1 MRLQRSVIPVMLSVT
16 VSSLWVEMDPRAFL
30 LKGVCTMQ
38 NKRDVILDVDQRP
51 TPGHWLGL
59 SLQHMFSMF
68 GSTVLVP
75 ILVGLNPGIALFSS
89 GVGTL
94 MYLLITKHK
103 IPAYMGSSFS
113 FIVPMLALMK
123 TTGYPGIAQ
132 GTIAVGCVYLIVSLI
147 VSAIGSAW
155 IDRVLPPIVVGP
167 IVMVIGL
174 SLAGTA
180 AKDATMN
187 GTHYDLK
194 YFVVALL
201 TLLITIIFNMYFK
214 GFLGLIPILLGIISG
229 YVIACLF
236 GIVDFSGVQAAHW
249 FSLPAFQIPFVS
261 YHPQFYWGAILSMA
275 PIAFVTM
282 TEHLGHIMVLDEL
295 TGRNYFKDPG
305 LNHTLAGD
313 GTASI
318 IAGFVGGPPITSYG
332 ENIGVLAITRVHSVY
347 VLAGAAVFAIFFSF
361 VGKLSA
367 LIESIPAPVIG
378 GISFLL
384 FGVIASS
391 GLRVLIERHVN
402 FDKKRNLMIAS
413 VILVIGIG
421 NAYLQLGQYQFSGL
435 AVAAV
440 LGIILNLVLPEE
452 ARSETKA

>member
-1 MRLQRSVIPVMLSVT
+1 MAHR
-16 VSSLWVEMDPRAFL
+16 
-30 LKGVCTMQ
+30 
-38 NKRDVILDVDQRP
+38 RDVVLDVDEKPRP
-51 TPGHWLGL
+51 GQWVGL

-94 MYLLITKHK
+94 IYLLITKHK

-113 FIVPMLALMK
+113 FVVPMMALMK
-123 TTGYPGIAQ
+123 STGYPGIAQ
-132 GTIAVGCVYLIVSLI
+132 GTIAVGCVYLIVALI
-147 VSAIGSAW
+147 VSQIGSAW
-155 IDRVLPPIVVGP
+155 IDKVLPPIVVGP
-167 IVMVIGL
+167 IVVVIGL

-180 AKDATMN
+180 AKDATIN
-187 GTHYDLK
+187 SVTGHYDLK
-194 YFVVALL
+194 FFAVAML
-201 TLLITIIFNMYFK
+201 TMILTIAINMYFK
-214 GFLGLIPILLGIISG
+214 GFLGLIPILLGIVFG
-229 YVIACLF
+229 YLIACLF
-236 GIVDFSGVQAAHW
+236 GIVDFTPVMRAHW
-249 FSLPAFQIPFVS
+249 FSLPDFQVPFVT
-261 YHPQFYWGAILSMA
+261 YHPQLYWGAILSMA

-282 TEHLGHIMVLDEL
+282 TEHLGHIMVLNEL
-295 TGRNYFKDPG
+295 TERNYFKDPG

-318 IAGFVGGPPITSYG
+318 IAGFVGGPPVTSYG

-347 VLAGAAVFAIFFSF
+347 VIAGAALFAVFFSF
-361 VGKLSA
+361 IGKLSA
-367 LIESIPAPVIG
+367 LIETIPSPVIG

-391 GLRVLIERHVN
+391 GLRVMIEN
-402 FDKKRNLMIAS
+402 QIDFNAKRNLMISS

-421 NAYLQLGQYQFSGL
+421 NAYLQLGKYQFSGL

-440 LGIILNLVLPEE
+440 LGIILNLVLPQ
-452 ARSETKA
+452 KAFGERRH

>member
-1 MRLQRSVIPVMLSVT
+1 MS
-16 VSSLWVEMDPRAFL
+16 
-30 LKGVCTMQ
+30 
-38 NKRDVILDVDQRP
+38 NKRRDVVLDVNERP
-51 TPGHWLGL
+51 GFGQWVGL
-59 SLQHMFSMF
+59 SIQHMFSMF

-94 MYLLITKHK
+94 MYILITKGK

-113 FIVPMLALMK
+113 FIVPMIALMK
-123 TTGYPGIAQ
+123 TVGYPGIAQ
-132 GTIAVGCVYLIVSLI
+132 GTIAVGCVYLVVSLV
-147 VSAIGSAW
+147 VSMIGSDW
-155 IDRVLPPIVVGP
+155 IDRLLPPVIVGP
-167 IVMVIGL
+167 IIMVIGL

-180 AKDATMN
+180 AKDATIN
-187 GTHYDLK
+187 ATGHYDLK
-194 YFVVALL
+194 FFVVALL
-201 TLLITIIFNMYFK
+201 TLLVTIAFNMFMK
-214 GFLGLIPILLGIISG
+214 GFLGLIPILLGIVVG
-229 YVIACLF
+229 YVIAVLF
-236 GIVDFSGVQAAHW
+236 GIVDFTPVLHAHW
-249 FSLPAFQIPFVS
+249 LSLPAFQIPFVN
-261 YHPQFYWGAILSMA
+261 YKPKLYWGAILSMA

-282 TEHLGHIMVLDEL
+282 TEHMGHIMVLNQL
-295 TGRNYFKDPG
+295 TERNFFKDPG

-318 IAGFVGGPPITSYG
+318 IAGFVGGPPVTSYG
-332 ENIGVLAITRVHSVY
+332 ENIGVLAITKVHSVY
-347 VLAGAAVFAIFFSF
+347 VLAGAALFAIIFGFI
-361 VGKLSA
+361 GKLSA
-367 LIESIPAPVIG
+367 LIETIPKPVIG

-391 GLRVLIERHVN
+391 GLRVLIDNRVD

-440 LGIILNLVLPEE
+440 LGIILNLILPKE
-452 ARSETKA
+452 ARSEREARQQNKQTE

>member
-1 MRLQRSVIPVMLSVT
+1 MEEKR
-16 VSSLWVEMDPRAFL
+16 
-30 LKGVCTMQ
+30 
-38 NKRDVILDVDQRP
+38 RDVVLDVDERP
-51 TPGHWLGL
+51 GTGQWIGL
-59 SLQHMFSMF
+59 PLQHMFSMF

-94 MYLLITKHK
+94 MYLLITRHK

-113 FIVPMLALMK
+113 FIVPMMALMK
-123 TTGYPGIAQ
+123 STGYPGIAQ

-147 VSAIGSAW
+147 VSRFGSAW
-155 IDRVLPPIVVGP
+155 IDRILPPIVVGP

-174 SLAGTA
+174 SLAATA

-187 GTHYDLK
+187 GSTYDIK
-194 YFVVALL
+194 YFIVAML
-201 TLLITIIFNMYFK
+201 TLLITIIFNMFFK
-214 GFLGLIPILLGIISG
+214 GFLGLIPILLGIVGG
-229 YVIACLF
+229 YIIACLF
-236 GIVDFSGVQAAHW
+236 GIVKFSGVMSAHW
-249 FSLPAFQIPFVS
+249 FSLPAFQIPFVN

-282 TEHLGHIMVLDEL
+282 TEHMGHIMVLNEL
-295 TGRNYFKDPG
+295 TDRNYFKDPG

-318 IAGFVGGPPITSYG
+318 IAGFVGGPPVTSYG

-347 VLAGAAVFAIFFSF
+347 VLAGAASFAILFSF

-367 LIESIPAPVIG
+367 LIESIPSPVIG

-391 GLRVLIERHVN
+391 GLRVMIEDQTDFN
-402 FDKKRNLMIAS
+402 EKRNLMISS

-421 NAYLQLGQYQFSGL
+421 NAYLQLGQYEFSGL

-440 LGIILNLVLPEE
+440 LGIVLNLVLPQK
-452 ARSETKA
+452 AASER

>member
-1 MRLQRSVIPVMLSVT
+1 MAHR
-16 VSSLWVEMDPRAFL
+16 D
-30 LKGVCTMQ
+30 GV
-38 NKRDVILDVDQRP
+38 VLDVDERP
-51 TPGHWLGL
+51 EFGQWVGL

-94 MYLLITKHK
+94 MYLLITRHK

-113 FIVPMLALMK
+113 FIVPMMALMK
-123 TTGYPGIAQ
+123 STGYPGIAQ
-132 GTIAVGCVYLIVSLI
+132 GTIAVGCVYLLVSLI
-147 VSAIGSAW
+147 VTMIGSDW
-155 IDRVLPPIVVGP
+155 IDHVLPPIVVGP

-174 SLAGTA
+174 SLASTA

-187 GTHYDLK
+187 GTHYDLR
-194 YFVVALL
+194 YFAVAML
-201 TLLITIIFNMYFK
+201 TLLVTIAFNMFCK
-214 GFLGLIPILLGIISG
+214 GFLGLIPILLGIVCG

-236 GIVDFSGVQAAHW
+236 GIVDLAPVAAAHW
-249 FSLPAFQIPFVS
+249 FSLPDFQVPFVN
-261 YHPQFYWGAILSMA
+261 YQPHFYWGAILSIA

-282 TEHLGHIMVLDEL
+282 TEHMGHIMVLNEL
-295 TGRNYFKDPG
+295 TERNYFKDPG

-318 IAGFVGGPPITSYG
+318 IAGFVGGPPVTSYG

-347 VLAGAAVFAIFFSF
+347 VLAGAALFAVFFSF

-367 LIESIPAPVIG
+367 LIESIPGPVIG

-391 GLRVLIERHVN
+391 GLRVMIEDQIDFN
-402 FDKKRNLMIAS
+402 KKRNLMISS

-421 NAYLQLGQYQFSGL
+421 NAYLKLGQYQFSGL

-440 LGIILNLVLPEE
+440 LGIALNLILPDE
-452 ARSETKA
+452 AASERRKNN

>member
-1 MRLQRSVIPVMLSVT
+1 MAHRH
-16 VSSLWVEMDPRAFL
+16 
-30 LKGVCTMQ
+30 
-38 NKRDVILDVDQRP
+38 DVVLDVDERP
-51 TPGHWLGL
+51 SGGHWFGL

-113 FIVPMLALMK
+113 FVVPMMALMK
-123 TTGYPGIAQ
+123 STGYPGIAQ

-147 VSAIGSAW
+147 VTLVGSQW

-167 IVMVIGL
+167 VVIVIGL
-174 SLAGTA
+174 SLASTA
-180 AKDATMN
+180 AKDATIN
-187 GTHYDLK
+187 SATNQYDLR
-194 YFVVALL
+194 FFAVAML
-201 TLLITIIFNMYFK
+201 TMIITVIFNMYCK
-214 GFLGLIPILLGIISG
+214 GFLGLIPILMGIVAG
-229 YVIACLF
+229 YIIAVLF
-236 GIVDFSGVQAAHW
+236 GIVDFAPVIKAHW
-249 FSLPAFQIPFVS
+249 FSLPAFQVPFLTYQPS
-261 YHPQFYWGAILSMA
+261 FYWGAILSMA

-282 TEHLGHIMVLDEL
+282 TEHLGHIMVLNEL
-295 TGRNYFKDPG
+295 TERNYFKDPG

-313 GTASI
+313 GTASL
-318 IAGFVGGPPITSYG
+318 IAGFVGGPPVTSYG
-332 ENIGVLAITRVHSVY
+332 ENIGVMAITRVHSVY
-347 VLAGAAVFAIFFSF
+347 VIAGAAVFAIFFSF

-367 LIESIPAPVIG
+367 LIETIPSPVIG

-391 GLRVLIERHVN
+391 GLRVLIEN
-402 FDKKRNLMIAS
+402 KIDFNQKRNLMIAS
-413 VILVIGIG
+413 VVLVIGIG
-421 NAYLQLGQYQFSGL
+421 NAYLQLGKYQFSGL

-440 LGIILNLVLPEE
+440 LGIIMNLILP
-452 ARSETKA
+452 ARAQSEQ

>member
-1 MRLQRSVIPVMLSVT
+1 MAKR
-16 VSSLWVEMDPRAFL
+16 
-30 LKGVCTMQ
+30 
-38 NKRDVILDVDQRP
+38 RDVVLDVDERP
-51 TPGHWLGL
+51 KPAQWVGL

-94 MYLLITKHK
+94 IYLLITKHK

-113 FIVPMLALMK
+113 FVVPMMALMK

-147 VSAIGSAW
+147 VSFFGSAW
-155 IDRVLPPIVVGP
+155 IDRILPPIVVGP
-167 IVMVIGL
+167 VIVVIGL

-180 AKDATMN
+180 AKDATINN
-187 GTHYDLK
+187 GHYDLR
-194 YFVVALL
+194 FFAVAMITMLL
-201 TLLITIIFNMYFK
+201 TVAFNMYFK
-214 GFLGLIPILLGIISG
+214 GFLGLIPILMGIVFG
-229 YVIACLF
+229 YGVAVLF
-236 GIVDFSGVQAAHW
+236 GIVDFRPVMSAHW
-249 FSLPAFQIPFVS
+249 FSLPQFQIPFLNYS
-261 YHPQFYWGAILSMA
+261 PQFYWGAILSMA

-282 TEHLGHIMVLDEL
+282 TEHMGHIMVLNEL
-295 TGRNYFKDPG
+295 TERNYFKNPG

-318 IAGFVGGPPITSYG
+318 IAGFVGGPPVTSYG
-332 ENIGVLAITRVHSVY
+332 ENIGVLAITKVHSVY
-347 VLAGAAVFAIFFSF
+347 VITGAALFAVFFSF

-367 LIESIPAPVIG
+367 LIETIPSPVIG

-384 FGVIASS
+384 FGTIASS
-391 GLRVLIERHVN
+391 GLRVMIDDQIDFN
-402 FDKKRNLMIAS
+402 KKRNLMIAS
-413 VILVIGIG
+413 AILVIGIG
-421 NAYLQLGQYQFSGL
+421 NAYLKLGQYQFSGL

-440 LGIILNLVLPEE
+440 LGIALNLILPQE
-452 ARSETKA
+452 AASERQNEN

>member
-1 MRLQRSVIPVMLSVT
+1 MAHR
-16 VSSLWVEMDPRAFL
+16 D
-30 LKGVCTMQ
+30 GV
-38 NKRDVILDVDQRP
+38 VLDVDERP
-51 TPGHWLGL
+51 EFGQWVGL

-94 MYLLITKHK
+94 MYLLITRHK

-113 FIVPMLALMK
+113 FIVPMMALMK
-123 TTGYPGIAQ
+123 STGYPGIAQ
-132 GTIAVGCVYLIVSLI
+132 GTVAVGCVYLLVSLI
-147 VSAIGSAW
+147 VTMIGSDW

-174 SLAGTA
+174 SLASTA

-187 GTHYDLK
+187 STHYDLR
-194 YFVVALL
+194 YFAVAML
-201 TLLITIIFNMYFK
+201 TLIITIAFNMFFK
-214 GFLGLIPILLGIISG
+214 GFLGLIPILLGIVCG

-236 GIVDFSGVQAAHW
+236 GIVDLAPVASAHW
-249 FSLPAFQIPFVS
+249 FSLPDFQIPFVT
-261 YHPQFYWGAILSMA
+261 YKPHFYWGAILSMA

-282 TEHLGHIMVLDEL
+282 TEHMGHIMVLNEL
-295 TGRNYFKDPG
+295 TERNYFKDPG

-318 IAGFVGGPPITSYG
+318 IAGFVGGPPVTSYG

-347 VLAGAAVFAIFFSF
+347 VLAGAALFAVFFSF

-367 LIESIPAPVIG
+367 LIESIPGPVIG

-391 GLRVLIERHVN
+391 GLRVMIEDQIDFN
-402 FDKKRNLMIAS
+402 KKRNLMISS

-421 NAYLQLGQYQFSGL
+421 NAYLKLGQYQFSGL

-440 LGIILNLVLPEE
+440 LGIILNLILPDE
-452 ARSETKA
+452 AASERKQNN

>member
-1 MRLQRSVIPVMLSVT
+1 MEEKR
-16 VSSLWVEMDPRAFL
+16 
-30 LKGVCTMQ
+30 
-38 NKRDVILDVDQRP
+38 RDVVLDVDERP
-51 TPGHWLGL
+51 GTGQWIGL

-94 MYLLITKHK
+94 MYLLITRHK

-113 FIVPMLALMK
+113 FIVPMMALMK
-123 TTGYPGIAQ
+123 STGYPGIAQ

-147 VSAIGSAW
+147 VSRFGSAW
-155 IDRVLPPIVVGP
+155 IDRILPPIVVGP

-174 SLAGTA
+174 SLAATA

-187 GTHYDLK
+187 GSTYDLR
-194 YFVVALL
+194 YFIVAML
-201 TLLITIIFNMYFK
+201 TLLITITFNMFFK
-214 GFLGLIPILLGIISG
+214 GFLGLIPILLGIVGG

-236 GIVDFSGVQAAHW
+236 GIVKFSGVMSAHW
-249 FSLPAFQIPFVS
+249 FSLPAFQIPFVN

-282 TEHLGHIMVLDEL
+282 TEHMGHIMVLNEL
-295 TGRNYFKDPG
+295 TDRNYFKDPG

-318 IAGFVGGPPITSYG
+318 IAGFVGGPPVTSYG

-347 VLAGAAVFAIFFSF
+347 VLAGAATFAILFSF

-367 LIESIPAPVIG
+367 LIESIPSPVIG

-391 GLRVLIERHVN
+391 GLRVMIEDQTDFN
-402 FDKKRNLMIAS
+402 EKRNLMIAS

-421 NAYLQLGQYQFSGL
+421 NAYLQLGQYEFSGL

-440 LGIILNLVLPEE
+440 LGIILNLVLPQK
-452 ARSETKA
+452 AASER

>member
-1 MRLQRSVIPVMLSVT
+1 MAHR
-16 VSSLWVEMDPRAFL
+16 D
-30 LKGVCTMQ
+30 GV
-38 NKRDVILDVDQRP
+38 VLDVDERP
-51 TPGHWLGL
+51 EFGQWVGL

-94 MYLLITKHK
+94 MYLLITRHK

-113 FIVPMLALMK
+113 FIVPMMALMK
-123 TTGYPGIAQ
+123 STGYPGIAQ
-132 GTIAVGCVYLIVSLI
+132 GTIAVGCVYLLVSLI
-147 VSAIGSAW
+147 VTMIGSDW
-155 IDRVLPPIVVGP
+155 IDHVLPPIVVGP

-174 SLAGTA
+174 SLASTA

-187 GTHYDLK
+187 GTHYDLR
-194 YFVVALL
+194 YFAVAML
-201 TLLITIIFNMYFK
+201 TLLVTIAFNMFCK
-214 GFLGLIPILLGIISG
+214 GFLGLIPILLGIVCG

-236 GIVDFSGVQAAHW
+236 GIVDLAPVAAAHW
-249 FSLPAFQIPFVS
+249 FSLPDFQVPFVN
-261 YHPQFYWGAILSMA
+261 YQPHFYWGAILSMA

-282 TEHLGHIMVLDEL
+282 TEHMGHIMVLNEL
-295 TGRNYFKDPG
+295 TERNYFKDPG

-318 IAGFVGGPPITSYG
+318 IAGFVGGPPVTSYG

-347 VLAGAAVFAIFFSF
+347 VLAGAALFAVFFSF

-367 LIESIPAPVIG
+367 LIESIPGPVIG

-391 GLRVLIERHVN
+391 GLRVMIEDQIDFN
-402 FDKKRNLMIAS
+402 KKRNLMISS

-421 NAYLQLGQYQFSGL
+421 NAYLKLGQYQFSGL
-435 AVAAV
+435 AIAAV
-440 LGIILNLVLPEE
+440 LGIVLNLILPDE
-452 ARSETKA
+452 AASERKKNN

>member
-1 MRLQRSVIPVMLSVT
+1 MEEKR
-16 VSSLWVEMDPRAFL
+16 
-30 LKGVCTMQ
+30 
-38 NKRDVILDVDQRP
+38 RDVVLDVDERP
-51 TPGHWLGL
+51 GTGQWIGL

-94 MYLLITKHK
+94 MYLLITRHK

-113 FIVPMLALMK
+113 FIVPMMALMK
-123 TTGYPGIAQ
+123 STGYPGIAQ
-132 GTIAVGCVYLIVSLI
+132 GTIAVGFVYLIVSLI
-147 VSAIGSAW
+147 VSRFGSAW
-155 IDRVLPPIVVGP
+155 IDRILPPIVVGP

-174 SLAGTA
+174 SLAATA

-187 GTHYDLK
+187 GSTYDIK
-194 YFVVALL
+194 YFIVAML
-201 TLLITIIFNMYFK
+201 TLLITIIFNMFFK
-214 GFLGLIPILLGIISG
+214 GFLGLIPILLGIVGG
-229 YVIACLF
+229 YIIACLF
-236 GIVDFSGVQAAHW
+236 GIVKFSGVMSAHW
-249 FSLPAFQIPFVS
+249 FSLPAFQIPFVN

-282 TEHLGHIMVLDEL
+282 TEHMGHIMVLNEL
-295 TGRNYFKDPG
+295 TDRNYFKDPG

-318 IAGFVGGPPITSYG
+318 IAGFVGGPPVTSYG

-347 VLAGAAVFAIFFSF
+347 VLAGAASFAILFSF

-367 LIESIPAPVIG
+367 LIESIPSPVIG

-391 GLRVLIERHVN
+391 GLRVMIEDQTDFN
-402 FDKKRNLMIAS
+402 EKRNLMISS

-421 NAYLQLGQYQFSGL
+421 NAYLQLGQYEFSGL

-440 LGIILNLVLPEE
+440 LGIVLNLVLPQK
-452 ARSETKA
+452 AASER

>member
-1 MRLQRSVIPVMLSVT
+1 MAHR
-16 VSSLWVEMDPRAFL
+16 D
-30 LKGVCTMQ
+30 GV
-38 NKRDVILDVDQRP
+38 VLDVDERP
-51 TPGHWLGL
+51 EFGQWVGL

-94 MYLLITKHK
+94 MYLLITRHK

-113 FIVPMLALMK
+113 FIVPMMALMK
-123 TTGYPGIAQ
+123 STGYPGIAQ
-132 GTIAVGCVYLIVSLI
+132 GTIAVGCVYLLVSLI
-147 VSAIGSAW
+147 VTMIGSDW

-174 SLAGTA
+174 SLASTA
-180 AKDATMN
+180 AKDATLN
-187 GTHYDLK
+187 GTHYDLR
-194 YFVVALL
+194 YFAVAML
-201 TLLITIIFNMYFK
+201 TLLVTIAFNMFCK
-214 GFLGLIPILLGIISG
+214 GFLGLIPILLGIVCG

-236 GIVDFSGVQAAHW
+236 GIVDLAPVAAAHW
-249 FSLPAFQIPFVS
+249 FSLPDFQVPFVT
-261 YHPQFYWGAILSMA
+261 YQPHFYWGAILSMA

-282 TEHLGHIMVLDEL
+282 TEHMGHIMVLNEL
-295 TGRNYFKDPG
+295 TERNYFKDHG

-318 IAGFVGGPPITSYG
+318 IAGFVGGPPVTSYG

-347 VLAGAAVFAIFFSF
+347 VLAGAALFAVFFSF

-367 LIESIPAPVIG
+367 LIESIPGPVIG

-391 GLRVLIERHVN
+391 GLRVMIEDQIDFN
-402 FDKKRNLMIAS
+402 KKRNLMISS

-421 NAYLQLGQYQFSGL
+421 NAYLKLGQYQFSGL

-440 LGIILNLVLPEE
+440 LGIVLNLILPDE
-452 ARSETKA
+452 AASERKKNN

>member
-1 MRLQRSVIPVMLSVT
+1 MEEKR
-16 VSSLWVEMDPRAFL
+16 
-30 LKGVCTMQ
+30 
-38 NKRDVILDVDQRP
+38 RDVVLDVDERP
-51 TPGHWLGL
+51 GTGQWIGL

-94 MYLLITKHK
+94 MYLLITRHK

-113 FIVPMLALMK
+113 FIVPMMALMK
-123 TTGYPGIAQ
+123 STGYPGIAQ

-147 VSAIGSAW
+147 VSRFGSAW
-155 IDRVLPPIVVGP
+155 IDRILPPIVVGP

-174 SLAGTA
+174 SLAATA

-187 GTHYDLK
+187 GSTYDIK
-194 YFVVALL
+194 YFIVAML
-201 TLLITIIFNMYFK
+201 TLLITSIFNMFFK
-214 GFLGLIPILLGIISG
+214 GFLGLIPILLGIVGG
-229 YVIACLF
+229 YIIACLF
-236 GIVDFSGVQAAHW
+236 GIVKFSGVMSAHW
-249 FSLPAFQIPFVS
+249 FSLPAFQIPFVN

-282 TEHLGHIMVLDEL
+282 TEHMGHIMVLNEL
-295 TGRNYFKDPG
+295 TDRNYFKDPG

-318 IAGFVGGPPITSYG
+318 IAGFVGGPPVTSYG

-347 VLAGAAVFAIFFSF
+347 VLAGAASFAILFSF

-367 LIESIPAPVIG
+367 LIESIPSPVIG

-391 GLRVLIERHVN
+391 GLRVMIEDQTDFN
-402 FDKKRNLMIAS
+402 EKRNLMISS

-421 NAYLQLGQYQFSGL
+421 NAYLQLGQYEFSGL

-440 LGIILNLVLPEE
+440 LGIVLNLVLPQK
-452 ARSETKA
+452 AASER

>member
-1 MRLQRSVIPVMLSVT
+1 MSDKR
-16 VSSLWVEMDPRAFL
+16 
-30 LKGVCTMQ
+30 
-38 NKRDVILDVDQRP
+38 RDVVLDVNERP
-51 TPGHWLGL
+51 GFGQWVGL
-59 SLQHMFSMF
+59 SIQHMFSMF

-94 MYLLITKHK
+94 MYILITKGK

-113 FIVPMLALMK
+113 FIVPMIALMK
-123 TTGYPGIAQ
+123 TAGYPGIAQ
-132 GTIAVGCVYLIVSLI
+132 GTIAVGCVYLVVSLV
-147 VSAIGSAW
+147 VSMIGSDW
-155 IDRVLPPIVVGP
+155 IDRLLPPVIVGP
-167 IVMVIGL
+167 IIMVIGL

-180 AKDATMN
+180 AKDATIN
-187 GTHYDLK
+187 AAGHYDLK
-194 YFVVALL
+194 FFVVALL
-201 TLLITIIFNMYFK
+201 TLLVTIAFNMFMK
-214 GFLGLIPILLGIISG
+214 GFLGLIPILLGIVVG
-229 YVIACLF
+229 YVIAVLF
-236 GIVDFSGVQAAHW
+236 GIVDFTPVLHAHW
-249 FSLPAFQIPFVS
+249 LSLPAFQIPFVN
-261 YHPQFYWGAILSMA
+261 YKPKLYWGAILSMA

-282 TEHLGHIMVLDEL
+282 TEHMGHIMVLNQL
-295 TGRNYFKDPG
+295 TERNFFKDPG

-318 IAGFVGGPPITSYG
+318 IAGFVGGPPVTSYG
-332 ENIGVLAITRVHSVY
+332 ENIGVLAITKVHSVY
-347 VLAGAAVFAIFFSF
+347 VLAGAALFAIIFGFI
-361 VGKLSA
+361 GKLSA
-367 LIESIPAPVIG
+367 LIETIPKPVIG

-391 GLRVLIERHVN
+391 GLRVLIDNRVD

-440 LGIILNLVLPEE
+440 LGIILNLILPKE
-452 ARSETKA
+452 ARSEREARQQNKQTE

>member
-1 MRLQRSVIPVMLSVT
+1 MAHR
-16 VSSLWVEMDPRAFL
+16 D
-30 LKGVCTMQ
+30 GV
-38 NKRDVILDVDQRP
+38 VLDVDERP
-51 TPGHWLGL
+51 EFGQWVGL

-94 MYLLITKHK
+94 MYLLITRHK

-113 FIVPMLALMK
+113 FIVPMMALMK
-123 TTGYPGIAQ
+123 STGYPGIAQ
-132 GTIAVGCVYLIVSLI
+132 GTIAVGCVYLLVSLI
-147 VSAIGSAW
+147 VTMIGSDW
-155 IDRVLPPIVVGP
+155 IDHVLPPIVVGP

-174 SLAGTA
+174 SLASTA

-187 GTHYDLK
+187 GTHYDLR
-194 YFVVALL
+194 YFAVAML
-201 TLLITIIFNMYFK
+201 TLLVTIAFNMFCK
-214 GFLGLIPILLGIISG
+214 GFLGLIPILLGIVCG

-236 GIVDFSGVQAAHW
+236 GIVDLAPVASAHW
-249 FSLPAFQIPFVS
+249 FSLPDFQIPFVT
-261 YHPQFYWGAILSMA
+261 YKPHFYWGAILSMA

-282 TEHLGHIMVLDEL
+282 TEHMGHIMVLNEL
-295 TGRNYFKDPG
+295 TERNYFKDPG

-318 IAGFVGGPPITSYG
+318 IAGFVGGPPVTSYG

-347 VLAGAAVFAIFFSF
+347 VLAGAALFAVFFSF

-367 LIESIPAPVIG
+367 LIESIPGPVIG

-391 GLRVLIERHVN
+391 GLRVMIEDQIDFN
-402 FDKKRNLMIAS
+402 KKRNLMISS

-421 NAYLQLGQYQFSGL
+421 NAYLKLGQYQFSGL

-440 LGIILNLVLPEE
+440 LGIVLNLILPDE
-452 ARSETKA
+452 AASERRKNN

>member
-1 MRLQRSVIPVMLSVT
+1 MAHR
-16 VSSLWVEMDPRAFL
+16 D
-30 LKGVCTMQ
+30 GV
-38 NKRDVILDVDQRP
+38 VLDVDERP
-51 TPGHWLGL
+51 EFGQWVGL

-94 MYLLITKHK
+94 MYLLITRHK

-113 FIVPMLALMK
+113 FIVPMMALMK
-123 TTGYPGIAQ
+123 STGYPGIAQ
-132 GTIAVGCVYLIVSLI
+132 GTVAVGCVYLLVSLI
-147 VSAIGSAW
+147 VTMIGSDW

-174 SLAGTA
+174 SLASTA

-187 GTHYDLK
+187 GTHYDLR
-194 YFVVALL
+194 YFAVAML
-201 TLLITIIFNMYFK
+201 TLIITIAFNMFFK
-214 GFLGLIPILLGIISG
+214 GFLGLIPILLGIVCG

-236 GIVDFSGVQAAHW
+236 GIVDLTPVASAHW
-249 FSLPAFQIPFVS
+249 FSLPDFQIPFVT
-261 YHPQFYWGAILSMA
+261 YKPHFYWGAILSMA

-282 TEHLGHIMVLDEL
+282 TEHMGHIMVLNEL
-295 TGRNYFKDPG
+295 TERNYFKDPG

-318 IAGFVGGPPITSYG
+318 IAGFVGGPPVTSYG

-347 VLAGAAVFAIFFSF
+347 VLAGAALFAVFFSF

-367 LIESIPAPVIG
+367 LIESIPGPVIG

-391 GLRVLIERHVN
+391 GLRVMIEDQIDFN
-402 FDKKRNLMIAS
+402 KKRNLMISS

-421 NAYLQLGQYQFSGL
+421 NAYLKLGQYQFSGL

-440 LGIILNLVLPEE
+440 LGIILNLILPQE
-452 ARSETKA
+452 AASERKQNN

>member
-1 MRLQRSVIPVMLSVT
+1 
-16 VSSLWVEMDPRAFL
+16 
-30 LKGVCTMQ
+30 MQ

-318 IAGFVGGPPITSYG
+318 IAGFVGGPPVTSYG

-435 AVAAV
+435 VVAAV